1 VAGKRTAELTM
12 MRRKEKEEEEEAKRY
27 ILRYMDVPRRNRA
40 SVTVW
45 L

>member
-1 VAGKRTAELTM
+1 M
-12 MRRKEKEEEEEAKRY
+12 MRRKEKEEGEEEAKGY